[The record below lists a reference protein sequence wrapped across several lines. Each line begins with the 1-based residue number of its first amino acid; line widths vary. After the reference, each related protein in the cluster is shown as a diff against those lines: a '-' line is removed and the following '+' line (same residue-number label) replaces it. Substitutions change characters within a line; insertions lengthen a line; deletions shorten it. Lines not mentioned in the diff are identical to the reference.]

1 MVIKATLR
9 DLLLESWFRRRNS
22 GSIVWTTKSGE
33 NIPIKD
39 MDDSHLNNTIAMILR
54 NQEYLEH
61 IGDYDQYF
69 DD

>member
-39 MDDSHLNNTIAMILR
+39 MDDSHLDNTIAMIIR
-54 NQEYLEH
+54 N
-61 IGDYDQYF
+61 I
-69 DD
+69 